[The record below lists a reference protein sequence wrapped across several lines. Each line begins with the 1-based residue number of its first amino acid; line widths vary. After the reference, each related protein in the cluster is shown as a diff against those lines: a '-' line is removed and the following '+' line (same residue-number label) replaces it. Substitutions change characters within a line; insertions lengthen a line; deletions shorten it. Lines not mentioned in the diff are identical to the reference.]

1 MTARKLTNEEID
13 CLFSFVEQHDVKY
26 YDVQME
32 LVDHF
37 ASAIEQRWEIEP
49 VLSFEEALRKEYR
62 QFDRYDFPQI
72 IAEKEET
79 LRKKYRKIEHRYIID
94 FFTLPK
100 IVATSFVTFFIYQ
113 IFQLFENYFRFVS
126 WIVLADILLVGFFS
140 FLVYPKIFSIEL
152 KENKNF
158 LLLEHLKSR
167 RNYFMQ
173 VGRLPSSLLMF
184 LFFLNK
190 DFHFTFIEN
199 PAFKIFVAF
208 LASMSVV
215 YFIATGIYVPSRVKT
230 DFTSEYS
237 QFVKA

>member
-1 MTARKLTNEEID
+1 MTTRKLTEEEID
-13 CLFSFVEQHDVKY
+13 YLFTFVEQRDVKY

-37 ASAIEQRWEIEP
+37 ATAIEQKWEIEP
-49 VLSFEEALRKEYR
+49 LLSFEEALWKEYR
-62 QFDRYDFPQI
+62 QFDRNDFPQI
-72 IAEKEET
+72 ILEKEET
-79 LRKKYRKIEHRYIID
+79 LRKKYRKIEHRYIIE

-100 IVATSFVTFFIYQ
+100 IVATSLVTFLIYQ
-113 IFQLFENYFRFVS
+113 IFQLVENYFRFVS
-126 WIVLADILLVGFFS
+126 WIVLADILLVGLFS
-140 FLVYPKIFSIEL
+140 FLVYPKIFSVAL
-152 KENKNF
+152 NENKSF

-190 DFHFTFIEN
+190 DLHFTFIEN

-208 LASMSVV
+208 LGSMSVV
-215 YFIATGIYVPSRVKT
+215 YFIATGIYVPSRVKN
-230 DFTSEYS
+230 DFTREYP

>member
-1 MTARKLTNEEID
+1 MTTKKLTNEEID
-13 CLFSFVEQHDVKY
+13 YLFTFIEQREVKY

-49 VLSFEEALRKEYR
+49 VLSFDEALRKEYR
-62 QFDRYDFPQI
+62 QFDRYDFSQI
-72 IAEKEET
+72 IEEKEET
-79 LRKKYRKIEHRYIID
+79 LRKKYRKIEHRYIMD
-94 FFTLPK
+94 FFSWPK
-100 IVATSFVTFFIYQ
+100 IVATSLVTFLIYQ
-113 IFQLFENYFRFVS
+113 IFQLFENYFLFVR
-126 WIVLADILLVGFFS
+126 WIVLADILLVGFLS

-158 LLLEHLKSR
+158 LLFEHLKSR

-173 VGRLPSSLLMF
+173 VGRLPSSILMF

-215 YFIATGIYVPSRVKT
+215 YFIATGIYVPSRVKA
-230 DFTSEYS
+230 DFTREFP